1 LERRRRHGRTH
12 ARVDERFRTIARTFT
27 EIEERV
33 DRALDQVRPVIAR
46 DGGDVFLVRVEDDV
60 AYVQMIGACG
70 GCAAAQMTL
79 KQGIQV
85 AVTAAVPEIRAVE
98 AV

>member
-1 LERRRRHGRTH
+1 
-12 ARVDERFRTIARTFT
+12 
-27 EIEERV
+27 
-33 DRALDQVRPVIAR
+33 
-46 DGGDVFLVRVEDDV
+46 VRVEDDI